1 MNCPKCNASVAPDHR
16 FCDNCGAQLDL
27 IENRRSMAAD
37 DLKSSSSR
45 GFGFYRPGAEALGN
59 NGNAAPNKQPAGGY
73 GYSDPNDQPAGGYGY
88 SAPSEQPAGGYGYS
102 APNEQ
107 PAGGY
112 GYSAPNEQPAVN
124 NYGYSNP
131 QRDFSS
137 QYNDYQSPSSYS
149 GGHGGYDYNNGG
161 GRSGSKKVL
170 IIVIIIVS
178 VLVVAG
184 AVVGIVL
191 GTRSCS
197 KSEDHSENQKVT
209 TSDGTV
215 IAEDDSIDVKDSD
228 AQKKLEDYIEKSGVK
243 ALMKTAL
250 SRYSSV
256 LKVDLTAEGNAII
269 YKVTIL
275 KDMTS
280 SEKEQV
286 KSFAENSF
294 GNLNGSLSQLR
305 SESGVSDAVVVVTVI
320 DKDGTVYYNKT
331 YK

>member
-1 MNCPKCNASVAPDHR
+1 MNCPKCNAPVAPDHR

-107 PAGGY
+107 PA
-112 GYSAPNEQPAVN
+112 VN

-161 GRSGSKKVL
+161 GRSGSRQ
-170 IIVIIIVS
+170 
-178 VLVVAG
+178 G
-184 AVVGIVL
+184 
-191 GTRSCS
+191 
-197 KSEDHSENQKVT
+197 SE
-209 TSDGTV
+209 
-215 IAEDDSIDVKDSD
+215 
-228 AQKKLEDYIEKSGVK
+228 
-243 ALMKTAL
+243 
-250 SRYSSV
+250 
-256 LKVDLTAEGNAII
+256 
-269 YKVTIL
+269 
-275 KDMTS
+275 
-280 SEKEQV
+280 
-286 KSFAENSF
+286 
-294 GNLNGSLSQLR
+294 
-305 SESGVSDAVVVVTVI
+305 
-320 DKDGTVYYNKT
+320 
-331 YK
+331 